1 MSISLQKTCKVDST
15 VLHSVY
21 EKLTPEL
28 RGSQEQRV
36 GFHRLR
42 HDFNLLVKNCADNVK
57 VTLYISDVVIV
68 ICAGKMENE
77 IVITI
82 RYDGYTDI
90 NWQKKT
96 WSKYFNDGLDEMKQI
111 PKHLFSQ
118 LGDYVAQNP
127 LRVVGASLFV
137 ASCFIGNQT
146 RAGLIRR
153 ASKFL
158 LSL

>member
-1 MSISLQKTCKVDST
+1 
-15 VLHSVY
+15 
-21 EKLTPEL
+21 
-28 RGSQEQRV
+28 
-36 GFHRLR
+36 
-42 HDFNLLVKNCADNVK
+42 
-57 VTLYISDVVIV
+57 
-68 ICAGKMENE
+68 MENE

-90 NWQKKT
+90 NRQKKT

-111 PKHLFSQ
+111 PKHLLSQ

-127 LRVVGASLFV
+127 LKVVGASLFV